1 MPNGLALCKLHH
13 AAFDRNILGITP
25 ALRVEVRLD
34 ILREADGPMLRHG
47 LQGFQGVQIE
57 TPRAA
62 ALKPRAEFLAER
74 YDLFRRAS

>member
-1 MPNGLALCKLHH
+1 
-13 AAFDRNILGITP
+13 
-25 ALRVEVRLD
+25 VRLD

-47 LQGFQGVQIE
+47 LQGFQGAEIV

-74 YDLFRRAS
+74 YELFRKAS

>member
-1 MPNGLALCKLHH
+1 
-13 AAFDRNILGITP
+13 
-25 ALRVEVRLD
+25 
-34 ILREADGPMLRHG
+34 MLRHG

-74 YDLFRRAS
+74 YEIFRRAS